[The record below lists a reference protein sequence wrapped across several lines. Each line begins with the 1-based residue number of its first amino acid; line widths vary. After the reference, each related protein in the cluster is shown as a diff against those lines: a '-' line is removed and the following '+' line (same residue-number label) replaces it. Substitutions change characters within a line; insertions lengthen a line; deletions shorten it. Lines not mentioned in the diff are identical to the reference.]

1 MQEGTWSIN
10 AHIKLDYCRNTS
22 ISGWYEARS
31 KQAVLAWM
39 DQLLL
44 LIIILLFWHFHHR
57 WVPSSNYLLSRWNR
71 KRFNSLFSLEFSTES
86 IYLLLK
92 HIYLKMVLR
101 NSNWFTTPHSA
112 NPVILSKQH
121 PKMWHLAQRLMTD
134 RLFEGR
140 HNTTQTTD
148 NYVSPLTQTG
158 LSVVFFPSQPK
169 PALLAKCQKPINAII
184 AKGINFKPRWRS
196 G

>member
-22 ISGWYEARS
+22 VSGWYEARS

-57 WVPSSNYLLSRWNR
+57 LVPSSNYLRSRWNR

-101 NSNWFTTPHSA
+101 NSNRFTTPHSA

-121 PKMWHLAQRLMTD
+121 PKMWHLAQRLMTEVD
-134 RLFEGR
+134 VLKEDTTRLRPQIITSRLLHKLDFQWSFSLP
-140 HNTTQTTD
+140 NQ
-148 NYVSPLTQTG
+148 NQLY
-158 LSVVFFPSQPK
+158 SQN
-169 PALLAKCQKPINAII
+169 AKSQ
-184 AKGINFKPRWRS
+184 
-196 G
+196 